1 MGFNPAQRR
10 PGNRRGP
17 CCSTGRI
24 HAAGRTGCVFLVLG
38 TDGGASLRC
47 RLGCFRLGHSISG
60 ICRNQSAALVH
71 LVPDLLGDG
80 LGVLCRIGKCSF
92 EFFDIRPAAH
102 ICRRFGLGCCVG
114 VSLALGLDCLF
125 RGNGSLPVLQRNGP
139 SCVFRAHAVH
149 LLYLGPHIRN
159 VSGHIHAGPTGQM
172 AEQLHHGLALV
183 ILGTD
188 AVIVHALLGKHRQL
202 LFTHRADLS
211 HVAKFPGPG
220 RLRLRVLGRRAFL
233 RLVLLCI
240 LTFRDRGSFLLL
252 FLRRLHTLLL
262 LVCSLCAGGVIPS
275 VQETVRGL
283 GGLRCGGHLIF
294 HKLLFLR
301 AGLPGQIYSGWSA
314 A

>member
-1 MGFNPAQRR
+1 M
-10 PGNRRGP
+10 
-17 CCSTGRI
+17 
-24 HAAGRTGCVFLVLG
+24 
-38 TDGGASLRC
+38 
-47 RLGCFRLGHSISG
+47 
-60 ICRNQSAALVH
+60 
-71 LVPDLLGDG
+71 
-80 LGVLCRIGKCSF
+80 
-92 EFFDIRPAAH
+92 
-102 ICRRFGLGCCVG
+102 
-114 VSLALGLDCLF
+114 
-125 RGNGSLPVLQRNGP
+125 
-139 SCVFRAHAVH
+139 
-149 LLYLGPHIRN
+149 
-159 VSGHIHAGPTGQM
+159 
-172 AEQLHHGLALV
+172 
-183 ILGTD
+183 
-188 AVIVHALLGKHRQL
+188 
-202 LFTHRADLS
+202 
-211 HVAKFPGPG
+211 AKFPGPG